1 MKLIEEQRKKEEDLL
16 LMEHDYNDLQEEVT
30 DKTKLLSKLRKRYK
44 GALAEIQ
51 DLESEHLNEKSEYL
65 DAIRRLEIDLS
76 FYKTIVYM
84 MMNEN
89 NLYKIKTRSNY
100 DDETCEWE
108 IPPFV
113 LKGKQV
119 NLPKLGLQKARQFIE
134 EEKNNQIVDFKEM
147 YSESEEYL
155 NDETKVSNNMLNV
168 KIKKKKANR
177 HKSQAPKHKKLKH
190 QNYSAPIDPQEIDE
204 VAEYSGFEEEDQ
216 FRQNNGLHDYK
227 GRFDDDSN
235 EFGTPNPGGA
245 TKKPHFLSQQPK
257 RDMYNAYD
265 NSISSESKLPP
276 SLRWALA
283 EEDQEDDEDAPWMYQ
298 RNQKVNAHL
307 APLGGMNPSIKKKLY
322 QNGAPNI
329 TASANTIYGGQQQNP
344 IDRIP
349 SIKKLSSQKTRRL
362 QPLRK

>member
-1 MKLIEEQRKKEEDLL
+1 MKLLEEQKKKEEDLL

-30 DKTKLLSKLRKRYK
+30 EKTKLLSKLRKRYK

-65 DAIRRLEIDLS
+65 DTIRKLEIDLS
-76 FYKTIVYM
+76 FYKTIVDM
-84 MMNEN
+84 MMSEN
-89 NLYKIKTRSNY
+89 NLYKIKTRSQY
-100 DDETCEWE
+100 DDETSQWE

-119 NLPKLGLQKARQFIE
+119 NLPKIGLQKARQFIE
-134 EEKNNQIVDFKEM
+134 EEKNNQIVHFNETNGDSDDYFNDDSKG
-147 YSESEEYL
+147 SE
-155 NDETKVSNNMLNV
+155 NMLRI
-168 KIKKKKANR
+168 KSKKKKGNR
-177 HKSQAPKHKKLKH
+177 HKSQAPKQSKLKH
-190 QNYSAPIDPQEIDE
+190 QNYSAPVDPQDIDE
-204 VAEYSGFEEEDQ
+204 AAEYSGFEDDDP

-227 GRFDDDSN
+227 GRFEDNSG

-245 TKKPHFLSQQPK
+245 ARKPHFLSQQPK

-265 NSISSESKLPP
+265 NSISTESKLPP

-283 EEDQEDDEDAPWMYQ
+283 EEDQEEENELMMYQ

-307 APLGGMNPSIKKKLY
+307 APLGGSNPSIKKKLY
-322 QNGAPNI
+322 QNGVSNI
-329 TASANTIYGGQQQNP
+329 TASANTIYGGPQQNP